1 MRGRSQDDASQTGP
15 IITHIGPQEGQA
27 VPVNTFEL
35 THGLMVVAPMPGL
48 HPDDVE
54 LTITGNVL
62 TLRGRRSPGQDDKH
76 YTLKEW
82 DYGPYVRTLELS
94 FNIDPDHV
102 IATLDNGVLTVNL
115 KKSDSAQPKQVRVRV
130 AAERS
135 LTGGE
140 SHHSPQ
146 GIERERTTTLPR

>member
-1 MRGRSQDDASQTGP
+1 MQQEAEGEAVRSGSLFGHGSHQEAQTVP
-15 IITHIGPQEGQA
+15 I
-27 VPVNTFEL
+27 NTFDL
-35 THGLMVVAPMPGL
+35 PHGLMVVAPMPGL

-62 TLRGRRSPGQDDKH
+62 SLRGRRSPGQDDKQ
-76 YTLKEW
+76 YTMKEW
-82 DYGPYVRTLELS
+82 DYGPYSRTLELP
-94 FNIDPDHV
+94 FAVDPDHV
-102 IATLDNGVLTVNL
+102 IATLDNGVLTVNVR
-115 KKSDSAQPKQVRVRV
+115 KAESAMPKQVRVRV

-146 GIERERTTTLPR
+146 GLERERAPSG

>member
-1 MRGRSQDDASQTGP
+1 MQSTPMNDPNRTDP
-15 IITHIGPQEGQA
+15 IISRGSREQEQI
-27 VPVNTFEL
+27 VPINTFEL
-35 THGLMVVAPMPGL
+35 PHGLMVVAPMPGL

-54 LTITGNVL
+54 ITIAGSTL
-62 TLRGRRSPGQDDKH
+62 ALRGRRSPGQDDRQ

-82 DYGPYVRTLELS
+82 DYGPYSRTVELP
-94 FNIDPDHV
+94 FVVDPDHV

-115 KKSDSAQPKQVRVRV
+115 RRAESAVPGLARVRV

-146 GIERERTTTLPR
+146 GLERDRTAVT

>member
-1 MRGRSQDDASQTGP
+1 MNQPGSIFVRADTGEEQTVP
-15 IITHIGPQEGQA
+15 I
-27 VPVNTFEL
+27 NTFEL

-54 LTITGNVL
+54 LTITENVL
-62 TLRGRRSPGQDDKH
+62 SLRGRRSPGQDDKQ

-82 DYGPYVRTLELS
+82 DYGPYVRTFELP
-94 FNIDPDHV
+94 FNIDPDRV

-115 KKSDSAQPKQVRVRV
+115 RKADSAQPKQVRVRV

-146 GIERERTTTLPR
+146 GMEREKTASTPR